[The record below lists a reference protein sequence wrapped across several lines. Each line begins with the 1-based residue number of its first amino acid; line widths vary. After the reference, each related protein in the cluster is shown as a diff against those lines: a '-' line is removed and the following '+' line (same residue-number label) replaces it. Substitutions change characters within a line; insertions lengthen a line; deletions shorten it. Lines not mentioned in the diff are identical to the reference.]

1 MKYNNIIIINSVH
14 LDKVGA
20 CRRVNSENFQ
30 NLRERIKN
38 SEGLMDNFRKIVE
51 GAQNTAHLDPTYI
64 PIINN
69 RFIRKFSDL
78 KLMVFEFDSNIYG
91 MNFPKFV

>member
-1 MKYNNIIIINSVH
+1 V
-14 LDKVGA
+14 DKVGA
-20 CRRVNSENFQ
+20 CRRANSENFQ
-30 NLRERIKN
+30 NLREGVKN
-38 SEGLMDNFRKIVE
+38 SADLMDNFRKIVE
-51 GAQNTAHLDPTYI
+51 GAQNTAHLDLTYI

-69 RFIRKFSDL
+69 RFIRKFSHL